1 MNGKGTTYQSAIHC
15 ASNYAPVPALADYS
29 FTSDENADAPTLDT
43 VQYCKKEVI
52 CILPIVIARAIAI
65 SKAMKSIV
73 ISNNNFATG
82 YP

>member
-1 MNGKGTTYQSAIHC
+1 MNGKGTTYQSAMHC
-15 ASNYAPVPALADYS
+15 ASNYAPVPELTTVLHQMKMQMLQLY
-29 FTSDENADAPTLDT
+29 TLSIL
-43 VQYCKKEVI
+43 QKEAI